1 MLEIENVSKQ
11 FGDKVVL
18 RDLSFG
24 VRPGEL
30 FGFCGANGSGKT
42 TTMRIILGLLRADAG
57 HVTWNGAALNDDAR
71 AAIGY
76 MPEERGLYPKMKPVE
91 QLAYFAELHGVPS
104 GEAKRSA
111 AYWIERLGVMME
123 PKDTLEK
130 LSLGNQQ
137 KVQMAAALVHDPKIL
152 VLDEPFS
159 GLDPVAVDSLIDALN
174 EKAQSGVPVIFSSHQ
189 LDLVERLCDSVGIIS
204 DGHMVA
210 VGTVDSLRSAES
222 HREIVVTVAGAQ
234 PGWTRDLPHVLQVTE
249 RGATAVITPV
259 APERSNEILQAAM
272 AIGPVERFVWKAP
285 TLTEIFREVVA
296 A

>member
-1 MLEIENVSKQ
+1 MLGIDRVDKR

-18 RDLSFG
+18 QDLSFG

-42 TTMRIILGLLRADAG
+42 TTMRIVLGLLKADRG
-57 HVTWNGAALNDDAR
+57 QVTWDGAPMNDQVR
-71 AAIGY
+71 RAIGY
-76 MPEERGLYPKMKPVE
+76 MPEERGLYPKMRPAE
-91 QLAYFAELHGVPS
+91 QLAYFAQLHGMPAD
-104 GEAKRSA
+104 EAKRSA
-111 AYWIERLGVMME
+111 DYWIERLGVKHE

-159 GLDPVAVDSLIDALN
+159 GLDPVAVDALLDALT
-174 EKAQSGVPVIFSSHQ
+174 EKARAGAPVIFSSHQ
-189 LDLVERLCDSVGIIS
+189 LDLVERLCDAVGIIS
-204 DGHMVA
+204 GGRMVA
-210 VGTVDSLRSAES
+210 VGPVDTLREKES
-222 HREIVVTVAGAQ
+222 RRQLILTVAGAQ
-234 PGWTRDLPHVLQVTE
+234 PGWTRSLPHVGDAEEQGT
-249 RGATAVITPV
+249 TAVITPTSPV
-259 APERSNEILQAAM
+259 AANEILQAALG
-272 AIGPVERFVWKAP
+272 IGTVERFTWKAP

>member
-1 MLEIENVSKQ
+1 MLGIENVNKQ
-11 FGDKVVL
+11 FGEKVVL

-30 FGFCGANGSGKT
+30 FGFCGANGAGKT
-42 TTMRIILGLLRADAG
+42 TTMRIILGLLRADRG
-57 HVTWNGAALNDDAR
+57 QVTWNGTPLDADAR

-76 MPEERGLYPKMKPVE
+76 MPEERGLYPKMKPAE
-91 QLAYFAELHGVPS
+91 QLAYFAELHGVPAA
-104 GEAKRSA
+104 EAKHSA
-111 AYWIERLGVMME
+111 GYWMERLGVKFE

-159 GLDPVAVDSLIDALN
+159 GLDPVAVDSLLDALQ
-174 EKAQSGVPVIFSSHQ
+174 EKSRSGVPVIFSSHQ
-189 LDLVERLCDSVGIIS
+189 LDLVERLCDSVGIVS

-210 VGTVDSLRSAES
+210 VGAVDSLRSKES
-222 HREIVVTVAGAQ
+222 RKEISVTVAGAQ
-234 PGWTRDLPHVLQVTE
+234 PGWARQLPHVTSVQEKGT
-249 RGATAVITPV
+249 TAIITPTGPDKV
-259 APERSNEILQAAM
+259 NEILLAAT
-272 AIGPVERFVWKAP
+272 AIGPIERFGWKAP
-285 TLTEIFREVVA
+285 TLTEIFREAVA

>member
-1 MLEIENVSKQ
+1 MLGIEGVYKQ
-11 FGDKVVL
+11 FGDKLVL
-18 RDLSFG
+18 RDLSFT

-30 FGFCGANGSGKT
+30 FGFCGANGAGKT
-42 TTMRIILGLLRADAG
+42 TTMRIVLGLLRADRGA
-57 HVTWNGAALNDDAR
+57 VSWNGSRLDADVR

-76 MPEERGLYPKMKPVE
+76 MPEERGLYPKMRPAE
-91 QLAYFAELHGVPS
+91 QLAYFAELHGVP
-104 GEAKRSA
+104 GAEAKRSA
-111 AYWIERLGVMME
+111 GYWMERLGVKHE

-159 GLDPVAVDSLIDALN
+159 GLDPVAVDSLVDALH
-174 EKAQSGVPVIFSSHQ
+174 EKAQAGVPVVFSSHQ

-210 VGTVDSLRSAES
+210 VGTVDSLRSGEG
-222 HREIVVTVAGAQ
+222 RKELIVTIAGAQ
-234 PGWTRDLPHVLQVTE
+234 PGWSQQLPHVLSARE
-249 RGATAVITPV
+249 DGATAVITPRS
-259 APERSNEILQAAM
+259 PDKSNEILQAAT
-272 AIGPVERFVWKAP
+272 AIGQVERFVWKAP

>member
-1 MLEIENVSKQ
+1 MLAIEKVAKR

-18 RDLSFG
+18 DDLSFA

-57 HVTWNGAALNDDAR
+57 RVTWNGAPIDADVR
-71 AAIGY
+71 QAIGY
-76 MPEERGLYPKMKPVE
+76 MPEERGLYPKMRPAE
-91 QLAYFAELHGVPS
+91 QLAYFAQLHGVDPAR
-104 GEAKRSA
+104 AKRSA
-111 AYWIERLGVMME
+111 AYWIERLGVKLE

-137 KVQMAAALVHDPKIL
+137 KVQMAAALVHDPAIL

-159 GLDPVAVDSLIDALN
+159 GLDPVAVDSLLDALT
-174 EKAQSGVPVIFSSHQ
+174 EKANAGVPVIFSSHQ
-189 LDLVERLCDSVGIIS
+189 LELVERLCDAVGIIS

-210 VGTVDSLRSAES
+210 FGPVHSLRAQEA
-222 HREIVVTVAGAQ
+222 RKQLVVSVAGVL
-234 PGWTRDLPHVLQVTE
+234 PGWSRALPHVSESQEKGSTAIVTVTE
-249 RGATAVITPV
+249 
-259 APERSNEILQAAM
+259 PERSNEVLAAAM
-272 AIGPVERFVWKAP
+272 ALGPVEQFAWKSP